1 MRSHIPFDDD
11 ERPWLAIAERE
22 RARAAAP
29 MAAASPFAV
38 HGFDVSSYQPAG
50 PDFTAGG
57 RQFAVF
63 KASEA
68 TTYRDPHFAANR
80 AAAHAQHMAAI
91 GVYMFARPSKSSA
104 DAAFATYM
112 SMVGKPQPGEFA
124 VCDYE
129 VAPWDQGWASRWAD
143 LARAAG
149 FHRVVFYSY
158 AGMLAANRTDQ
169 IAQHFD
175 DLWIAAYSAHAPAG
189 DRWKVGPYGWTFWQH
204 TDGQASVP
212 GNDGPWDCSA
222 FYGPIDQLRS
232 WATGAK
238 PPPFPDPQPP
248 APPAPEEEDVQNLI
262 HLIPAN
268 PTTGDPQWLW
278 NTATD
283 TKRWIPDP
291 ITAHVLDDE
300 RIPSWKDVSR
310 DFINGL
316 ETVGPQ
322 PA

>member
-1 MRSHIPFDDD
+1 MRSHIPFDHD
-11 ERPWLAIAERE
+11 EHPWLAVPEEHAS
-22 RARAAAP
+22 RAAA
-29 MAAASPFAV
+29 MATASPFAV

-68 TTYRDPHFAANR
+68 TSYRDPHFSANR
-80 AAAHAQHMAAI
+80 AAARAQGMAAVGI
-91 GVYMFARPSKSSA
+91 YMFARPAKSSA
-104 DAAFATYM
+104 DDAFATYM
-112 SMVGKPQPGEFA
+112 SMVGKPGAYEFA

-129 VAPWDQGWASRWAD
+129 VAPWDQAWACRWAD

-175 DLWIAAYSAHAPAG
+175 DLWIAAYSAQPPRG
-189 DRWKVGPYGWTFWQH
+189 DRWRVGDYGWTFWQH

-222 FYGPIDQLRS
+222 FYGSIDQLRS
-232 WATGAK
+232 WVSGTAPA
-238 PPPFPDPQPP
+238 PFPDPQPP
-248 APPAPEEEDVQNLI
+248 APPAPTPEDDMENLI
-262 HLIPAN
+262 HLIPEGAQA
-268 PTTGDPQWLW
+268 GDPQWLW
-278 NTATD
+278 NTALD
-283 TKRWIPDP
+283 NKRWIPDP
-291 ITAHVLDDE
+291 ATAQVLANE
-300 RIPSWKDVSR
+300 HIPSWEVSR
-310 DFINGL
+310 DFIDGIA
-316 ETVGPQ
+316 TVGTAPK
-322 PA
+322 